1 VPHRRHSLTPPT
13 QARSLKTV
21 CNQQKDS
28 CRESSPTYLMQ
39 LLGRSVD
46 ISALLRQRIS
56 KLFRENLEFLLERV
70 ESTGLP
76 RMLEH
81 STLMRILQ
89 RAHCLLSKQLQ
100 LDDFSLMLA
109 EGNETVS
116 MASFSSRIAAQVG
129 TCCLTFPFILPA
141 VWSCKETC
149 SNL

>member
-1 VPHRRHSLTPPT
+1 
-13 QARSLKTV
+13 
-21 CNQQKDS
+21 
-28 CRESSPTYLMQ
+28 MQ

-76 RMLEH
+76 RILEH

-116 MASFSSRIAAQVG
+116 MASFSSRIATQVRAFLLHLFSY
-129 TCCLTFPFILPA
+129 CLVVL
-141 VWSCKETC
+141 
-149 SNL
+149 